1 MVQAAQ
7 KDSSKSSK
15 ANIDPDEI
23 ARFSAIANEW
33 WDPTGNFAP
42 LHKINPVRLQFI
54 REQIARHFDLDE
66 RDSKMLQGVSIVDI
80 GCGGGLLCEPL
91 TNMGATVT
99 GVEPAEKS
107 IKAAMAHA
115 DKMEL
120 EIDYRNTQA
129 ETLVDAGEQFDVV
142 LNMEVIEHVPDM
154 AAFIETSQAL
164 LKPGGL
170 MLLSTLNR
178 TVKSFAMAIVGAE
191 YVLRWLPRGT
201 HQWNKFVK
209 PAELKA
215 ALRKTGLDPVATQ
228 GMVFNPLSDKWSLSD
243 KDFDVNYL
251 IAAHNLKK

>member
-1 MVQAAQ
+1 MAQATQ
-7 KDSSKSSK
+7 QQTPQTDSN
-15 ANIDPDEI
+15 NIDPDEI
-23 ARFSAIANEW
+23 ARFSAIADEW
-33 WDPTGNFAP
+33 WDPTGKFAP

-66 RDSKMLQGVSIVDI
+66 RDAAMLKGISIVDI

-91 TNMGATVT
+91 TNMGASVT

-107 IKAAMAHA
+107 VKAAMAHA
-115 DKMEL
+115 DKMGL

-129 ETLVDAGEQFDVV
+129 ETLVEAGEQFDVV

-154 AAFIETSQAL
+154 AAFIETSQQL

-209 PAELKA
+209 PAELKS
-215 ALRKTGLDPVATQ
+215 ALRKTGLDPVAAQ

-243 KDFDVNYL
+243 KDLDVNYL
-251 IAAHNLKK
+251 VAARNLKK